1 MAEPEIKHR
10 KSRSVLF
17 ALVRLRSVISKS
29 MYKFRMDSVGTV
41 YFSYVCIVQQI
52 N

>member
-17 ALVRLRSVISKS
+17 ALVRPRLSKS
-29 MYKFRMDSVGTV
+29 MYKFRMDLVGTV
-41 YFSYVCIVQQI
+41 YFSYVCIVQM